1 MIKFQLPTI
10 DKETITATGK
20 NIIKTVRDE
29 RGLVV
34 ALGALALAGISYIS
48 TKKLAKIINKD

>member
-1 MIKFQLPTI
+1 MLKFHLPTI

-34 ALGALALAGISYIS
+34 ALGALALASISYIS